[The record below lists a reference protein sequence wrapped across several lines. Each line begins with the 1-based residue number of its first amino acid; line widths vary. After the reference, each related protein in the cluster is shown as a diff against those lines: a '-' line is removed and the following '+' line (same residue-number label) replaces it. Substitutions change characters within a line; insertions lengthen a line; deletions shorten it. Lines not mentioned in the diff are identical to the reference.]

1 MIPRRFLLKM
11 PLEPLSPRRSA
22 RRERGAA
29 FVSVFIL
36 LGAIAL
42 GAGAYMN
49 RATQTLRDSRRRSAE
64 IQTTHLCEAGVQS
77 MLRSIWRPFKTSQ
90 NFVNIDT
97 GLANASTSSPKG
109 TLVGAL
115 PGVGRFSTGVIKVLA
130 PKTDTYSR
138 IVTIRSVG
146 YIDRNDNGAY
156 DAGEAAKI
164 VDVVAQ
170 FQLARSQVFDYQYFV
185 NNYGWMN
192 GFGTNDLIVNGDMRA
207 NGNFDFTNG
216 VPTVNG
222 TIIAALNEKLSPVSP
237 GKLNGLPVKWTNSA
251 YNSATGGGT
260 AEDDKY
266 RWRQAY
272 DPTKHGARGSTEYDK
287 WREII
292 FDSDASIQNNRLAG
306 AAIGDVS
313 GLKGWQRTS
322 SGSAGTTTTLDTSP
336 TQEVVMPDLSDLS
349 TYQDLSNDYVDDKMT
364 YSDGTANPYGNQG
377 AWIEIW
383 DSAKNKYQRISNNG
397 VISGSTILIGTATK
411 PIKIHGPVTVTQDVL
426 IKGSVQGQ
434 GTIYAGRNVHIVGS
448 IRYVNKP
455 DFRGNDPTAID
466 NGNEKDDMLGL
477 AARGSVIMGNTA
489 TFTDSSPL
497 QYMTPPFTKG
507 RYDEA
512 GNWIPP
518 YNAKAV
524 DSTGFMKY
532 QTVLGTSVM
541 NSVAEGINQIDA
553 VLYTNFVGG
562 GNVAT
567 GGGGITFNGS
577 IISKDEAMVCQSLP
591 MRCNYDS
598 RIRERTV
605 TQKPLID
612 IKLPRSP
619 VMLRSTWQD
628 RGFSWG
634 S

>member
-1 MIPRRFLLKM
+1 MLHRRFLWKM
-11 PLEPLSPRRSA
+11 PAARPCGHRSA

-29 FVSVFIL
+29 FASLFIL
-36 LGAIAL
+36 LAAIAL

-49 RATQTLRDSRRRSAE
+49 RATQTLRESRRRSAE

-77 MLRSIWRPFKTSQ
+77 VLRSLWRPFKTTQ
-90 NFVNIDT
+90 NFTAIDT
-97 GLANASTSSPKG
+97 GLASASTSAPKG
-109 TLVGAL
+109 SLAGSL
-115 PGVGRFSTGVIKVLA
+115 PNVGRFSAGVIAVSTPA
-130 PKTDTYSR
+130 SDSYSR
-138 IVTIRSVG
+138 VVTIRSVG
-146 YIDRNDNGAY
+146 YIDRDNDGLY
-156 DAGEAAKI
+156 DSGEAAKV

-170 FQLARSQVFDYQYFV
+170 FQLSRSQVFDYQYFV
-185 NNYGWMN
+185 NNFGWMS
-192 GFGTNDLIVNGDMRA
+192 GFGANDLVVNGDMRA
-207 NGNFDFTNG
+207 NGDFSFSNG
-216 VPTVNG
+216 SPTING
-222 TIIAALNEKLSPVSP
+222 SVIAALNEKLSPVSA
-237 GKLNGLPVKWTNSA
+237 GKLTGLPIKWTNTS
-251 YNSATGGGT
+251 YNGAPGTGT

-272 DPTKHGARGSTEYDK
+272 DTAKHGARGSTEYNK
-287 WREII
+287 WRDII
-292 FDSDASIQNNRLAG
+292 FDSDGSIQQNRLAG
-306 AAIGDVS
+306 AALGDVS
-313 GLKGWQRTS
+313 GLKGWVRPDS
-322 SGSAGTTTTLDTSP
+322 NSAGTTSTIDTAS

-349 TYQDLSNDYVDDKMT
+349 TYQALSSGYVDDKPT
-364 YSDGTANPYGNQG
+364 FADGTANPYSGQG
-377 AWIEIW
+377 AWLEVW
-383 DSAKNKYQRISNNG
+383 NSTTNTYQRVTTNG
-397 VISGSTILIGTATK
+397 YISGSTVLIGTSTK
-411 PIKIHGPVTVTQDVL
+411 PIKIHGPVTVAQDVL

-448 IRYVNKP
+448 IRYVSKP
-455 DFRGNDPTAID
+455 DFRGNDPTVID
-466 NGNEKDDMLGL
+466 NANEKDDMLGL
-477 AARGSVIMGNTA
+477 AARGSVIMGNSA
-489 TFTDSSPL
+489 TFSDSSPL

-532 QTVLGTSVM
+532 QTVMGTSVM

-562 GNVAT
+562 GNIGT
-567 GGGGITFNGS
+567 SGGGVIFNGS
-577 IISKDEAMVCQSLP
+577 IISKDEAMVVWSLP
-591 MRCNYDS
+591 MRNNYDT
-598 RIRERTV
+598 RIRERTA